1 MVYSEYKPN
10 FILEIQNYLNNAN
23 PAGNKIGLTGVYD
36 EATRNALLA
45 FQKIN
50 GLPPTGYI
58 DAPAFFLLVRKNND
72 YLRRAQMPGKIAVSN
87 SDFAEVKK
95 GDQKDLV
102 YSIKVMLNSFYRRYS
117 NYPKLEMTNIYDE
130 KTEEAISL
138 FQQRSMLPVTGIV
151 DIKTW
156 NSLCQIYD
164 GCRLYK

>member
-1 MVYSEYKPN
+1 MVYSEYQPN

-23 PAGNKIGLTGVYD
+23 PAGNKIELTGVYD

-50 GLPPTGYI
+50 RLPPAGFVDVPTWI
-58 DAPAFFLLVRKNND
+58 LLVRKNNE
-72 YLRRAQMPGKIAVSN
+72 YIRRTQMPGRIAVSN
-87 SDFAEVKK
+87 SDFTDVKK
-95 GDQKDLV
+95 CDQNDLV
-102 YSIKVMLNSFYRRYS
+102 YGIKVMLNSFYRRYS